1 MKSYKLASAALA
13 IALASGAALSGCS
26 QQTEKVSDEAQ
37 PAAAEQPATRVVVD
51 SNGNEVTIPYEV
63 TKVAPTMGAFAQVTE
78 MLGQGHGKI
87 AATST
92 KQISDAFKSVFT
104 DYDESNPNNYDA
116 SSVED
121 LIAAGVQVVYGPGS
135 MYTDEQKEQIAEA
148 GIALVELNKLS
159 TVDDMCNDFLTIG
172 EILGPDEYAEAQKVV
187 EYYKKS
193 ISDGEARAAKISD
206 AGKKTVLQL
215 SVSGGAY
222 TCANENDISAAY
234 YDAVGAENVAKGYAG
249 AQNGQYVSVDAEQ
262 IVAWNPDYIIT
273 MNADAKTAIEN
284 DAALAGVQA
293 VQDGHVYVC
302 PTALY
307 LWCVRSAE
315 GALMTPWLGTVIYP
329 EQYADV
335 DMTKVLQDFYQEFYN
350 TDLSDGD
357 AAKII
362 AGETSISQ
370 GGQGGSGGQGGQGGQ
385 SRG

>member
-1 MKSYKLASAALA
+1 MRSYKLASAALA
-13 IALASGAALSGCS
+13 VALASSAALAGCA
-26 QQTEKVSDEAQ
+26 QQTEQKADDSQ
-37 PAAAEQPATRVVVD
+37 QAAAEQPATRTVTD
-51 SNGNEVTIPYEV
+51 SNGNEVAIPYEV

-87 AATST
+87 AAAST
-92 KQISDAFKSVFT
+92 KQISDAFKAVFT
-104 DYDESNPNNYDA
+104 DYAESNPNNYD
-116 SSVED
+116 SGTVED

-135 MYTDEQKEQIAEA
+135 MYSDEQKAQLKEA

-159 TVDDMCNDFLTIG
+159 TVDDMCDNFLTIG

-193 ISDGEARAAKISD
+193 ITDGEERAANIADSD
-206 AGKKTVLQL
+206 KKTVLQMT
-215 SVSGGAY
+215 VSGGAY
-222 TCANENDISAAY
+222 SCANESDISAAY
-234 YDAVGAENVAKGYAG
+234 YDAVGAVNVAKGYAG
-249 AQNGQYVSVDAEQ
+249 EKNGQYLSVDAEQ

-273 MNADAKTAIEN
+273 MNADAKAAIEG
-284 DAALAGVQA
+284 DAALSGVQA
-293 VQDGHVYVC
+293 VKDGHVYVC

-350 TDLSDGD
+350 AELSDAD

-370 GGQGGSGGQGGQGGQ
+370 SGNGSGQQ
-385 SRG
+385 RG

>member
-1 MKSYKLASAALA
+1 MRSYKLASAALA
-13 IALASGAALSGCS
+13 VALASSAALAGCA
-26 QQTEKVSDEAQ
+26 QQTEQKSDDSQ
-37 PAAAEQPATRVVVD
+37 QAAAEQPATRTVTD

-87 AATST
+87 AAAST
-92 KQISDAFKSVFT
+92 KQISDAFKAVFT
-104 DYDESNPNNYDA
+104 DYAESNSNNYD
-116 SSVED
+116 SGTVED

-135 MYTDEQKEQIAEA
+135 MYSDEQKVQLKEA

-159 TVDDMCNDFLTIG
+159 TVDDMCDNFLTIG

-193 ISDGEARAAKISD
+193 ITDGEERAANIADSD
-206 AGKKTVLQL
+206 KKTMLQMT
-215 SVSGGAY
+215 VSGGAY
-222 TCANENDISAAY
+222 SCANESDISAAY
-234 YDAVGAENVAKGYAG
+234 YDAVGAVNVAKGYAG
-249 AQNGQYVSVDAEQ
+249 EKNGQYLSVDAEQ

-273 MNADAKTAIEN
+273 MNADAKAAIEG
-284 DAALAGVQA
+284 DAALSGVQA
-293 VQDGHVYVC
+293 VKDGHVYVC

-350 TDLSDGD
+350 AELSDAD

-370 GGQGGSGGQGGQGGQ
+370 SGNGSGQQ
-385 SRG
+385 RG

>member
-13 IALASGAALSGCS
+13 VALASGAGLVGCAQQS
-26 QQTEKVSDEAQ
+26 QQSASDDTQET
-37 PAAAEQPATRVVVD
+37 AAEQPATRTVTD
-51 SNGNEVTIPYEV
+51 SNGKEVTIPYEV

-78 MLGQGHGKI
+78 MLCQGNGKI
-87 AATST
+87 AAAST
-92 KQISDAFKSVFT
+92 KQISDAFKAVFT
-104 DYDESNPNNYDA
+104 DYNESNPNNYDS

-135 MYTDEQKEQIAEA
+135 AYTDEQKAQMQEA

-172 EILGPDEYAEAQKVV
+172 EILGPDEYAQAQKVV

-193 ISDGEARAAKISD
+193 ITDGEQRASKIAD
-206 AGKKTVLQL
+206 ADKKTVLQMT
-215 SVSGGAY
+215 VSGGAY
-222 TCANENDISAAY
+222 SCANETDISAAY
-234 YDAVGAENVAKGYAG
+234 YDAVGAINVAKGYAG
-249 AQNGQYVSVDAEQ
+249 AQNGQYLSVDAEQ

-273 MNADAKTAIEN
+273 MNSDAKDAIMN

-293 VQDGHVYVC
+293 VKDGNVYVC

-335 DMTKVLQDFYQEFYN
+335 DMTEVLQSFYQDFYN
-350 TDLSDGD
+350 ADLSDAD

-370 GGQGGSGGQGGQGGQ
+370 GGGSGSGQGGQGGQ
-385 SRG
+385 GR